1 MVSSSVIGLQAAA
14 GEVVHSS
21 SHFGVEAAEPQIIGQ
36 KSIDPSPTEYIKPRK
51 FRRIYRGPKEAD
63 QLES

>member
-36 KSIDPSPTEYIKPRK
+36 KSQAPNRK
-51 FRRIYRGPKEAD
+51 
-63 QLES
+63 S